1 MIKAGR
7 LIKKFSDPALTL
19 ADAHGLSIMS
29 ERRIAD
35 LLVDG
40 PPHAAHRRGTG
51 HLTPAGEGQPHLRV
65 ETKSEVLDTL

>member
-29 ERRIAD
+29 ERRIATCWSTD
-35 LLVDG
+35 RHMRLTGAELVI
-40 PPHAAHRRGTG
+40 
-51 HLTPAGEGQPHLRV
+51 
-65 ETKSEVLDTL
+65 